1 MKAKSKRRESTKGLV
16 RGIETFIEVVIL
28 CVTYYLFWRHGYNL
42 DSFFTARGKYV
53 LMGIYGIIFFAVVN
67 NTDGFQFGN
76 LRKFDLCL
84 AQWVGIFIT
93 NFLTYF
99 QHCLIQN
106 HMITPMPIILL
117 TVAEIFMAMVF
128 IFLYNR
134 IYHNTYAPHKMIM
147 IFGTDEAVGLKIKLD
162 SRLDKYK
169 IEKLISAEEDFSKI
183 CEEIVKYEA
192 VILNDVPAQIR
203 NDILKFCY
211 ENELRVY
218 VVPKITDVILRG
230 ARNVSLFDTPIFLV
244 KGTGLTITQKAL
256 KRLLDI
262 TLSLMAMILAA
273 PIMLV
278 VALAIKLEDGGP
290 VFYRQKRVTRDSECF
305 DILKF
310 RSMIVNAEA
319 SGESIPATGKD
330 PRITKVGNII
340 RAIRIDELPQIFN
353 ILKGDM
359 SIVGPRPERV
369 EHVEQYTKEI
379 PEFVYRLK
387 VKGGLTGYAQIY
399 GKYNTSAYD
408 KLRLDL
414 MYIENYSILLDLK
427 LILTTIRVMF
437 QKESTEGF
445 EKQAENEKLVKELLE
460 ETKVD
465 TDK

>member
-1 MKAKSKRRESTKGLV
+1 
-16 RGIETFIEVVIL
+16 
-28 CVTYYLFWRHGYNL
+28 
-42 DSFFTARGKYV
+42 
-53 LMGIYGIIFFAVVN
+53 
-67 NTDGFQFGN
+67 
-76 LRKFDLCL
+76 
-84 AQWVGIFIT
+84 
-93 NFLTYF
+93 
-99 QHCLIQN
+99 
-106 HMITPMPIILL
+106 MIP
-117 TVAEIFMAMVF
+117 
-128 IFLYNR
+128 
-134 IYHNTYAPHKMIM
+134 
-147 IFGTDEAVGLKIKLD
+147 
-162 SRLDKYK
+162 
-169 IEKLISAEEDFSKI
+169 
-183 CEEIVKYEA
+183 
-192 VILNDVPAQIR
+192 
-203 NDILKFCY
+203 
-211 ENELRVY
+211 
-218 VVPKITDVILRG
+218 
-230 ARNVSLFDTPIFLV
+230 
-244 KGTGLTITQKAL
+244 
-256 KRLLDI
+256 
-262 TLSLMAMILAA
+262 AA

-290 VFYRQKRVTRDSECF
+290 VFYKQKRVTRDSECF

-359 SIVGPRPERV
+359 SVVGPRPERV

-445 EKQAENEKLVKELLE
+445 EKQAENEKLVKELIE